1 LEKEKASLSE
11 EETLR
16 RLVVELR
23 ILEGTAEALQAR
35 LNLVNAALTELSF
48 AKRTLEG
55 VEKEKED
62 APLFVPIGGGSYVQG
77 KLASADKI
85 ILGIGAGVS
94 VEKTV
99 AEAKETVGSRIAEFE
114 KTRVT
119 LQQQLFQ
126 VVDRIQEGRAK
137 FQELTAKM
145 SEAERQ
151 ANVQET
157 ERRP

>member
-1 LEKEKASLSE
+1 LEKEKTLSE

-35 LNLVNAALTELSF
+35 LNLVNAALTELSL
-48 AKRTLEG
+48 AKMTLEG
-55 VEKEKED
+55 VEKEEGD
-62 APLFVPIGGGSYVQG
+62 APLFVPIGGGSYVQA
-77 KLASADKI
+77 KLASSDKI

-99 AEAKETVGSRIAEFE
+99 AEAKETVGNRIADFE
-114 KTRVT
+114 KTRST
-119 LQQQLFQ
+119 LQQQLVQ
-126 VVDRIQEGRAK
+126 VVGRIQEGRAK

-151 ANVQET
+151 ADVQET
-157 ERRP
+157 ERGS